1 MHMPQH
7 LPRRSSGLKSLQRLL
22 LQTVAGVLLVASA
35 AQADTADAT
44 PSAVGYG
51 SQGYVWNGMT
61 TEQREVLK
69 LTGDATRGKEVYRG
83 CQGCHRSDGA
93 GRPDGTYPRLS
104 GQHAVV
110 ITKQITDTR
119 AGIRVNPKMD
129 PFSSAHAVSP
139 QEIADVALHL
149 SGLRS
154 SAPNGQGPA
163 DTAAHGGALYQ
174 QLGCADCH
182 GAAGQG
188 NDAKVYPVVAAQ
200 HYPYLLREMEHVRD
214 GQRGNS
220 HPDMVKSIK
229 GRTAADLQALA
240 SYMSRLPDPRTA
252 SR

>member
-1 MHMPQH
+1 MHMPKH
-7 LPRRSSGLKSLQRLL
+7 LPKHSPGLKALRRLL
-22 LQTVAGVLLVASA
+22 LQTVASALLLATH

-44 PSAVGYG
+44 PSPMGYG

-61 TEQREVLK
+61 PEQREVLK

-83 CQGCHRSDGA
+83 CQGCHKRDGA

-110 ITKQITDTR
+110 IIKQITDTR

-139 QEIADVALHL
+139 QEIADVAVHL

-154 SAPNGQGPA
+154 SAENGQGPA
-163 DTAAHGGALYQ
+163 DTATAGGRLYK
-174 QLGCADCH
+174 QLGCVDCH
-182 GAAGQG
+182 GTAGQG
-188 NDAKVYPVVAAQ
+188 NDAKVYPAVAAQ

-220 HPDMVKSIK
+220 HPDMVKTLK
-229 GRTAADLQALA
+229 GRSAADLQALA
-240 SYMSRLPDPRTA
+240 SYMSRLPDPRA
-252 SR
+252 APR